1 MCSTGPK
8 LHRHIESLRMEKTTK
23 IIGSNPKPSPLCPLT
38 MGLSATSTRFLK
50 TISEMRLSKA
60 GVTPAHRH
68 GRAGHCFNR
77 LHTGSLDLA
86 APVCYFHFS
95 CCFFFFPPSE
105 NASIICICCHEHEKH
120 DELLPCH
127 VGQSGVVS
135 FMPCASVVLGT
146 SLSSLSK
153 LSSSFRSSQT
163 AFK

>member
-1 MCSTGPK
+1 MAELGTA
-8 LHRHIESLRMEKTTK
+8 
-23 IIGSNPKPSPLCPLT
+23 LT
-38 MGLSATSTRFLK
+38 VCTQEALILQLQCAISISA
-50 TISEMRLSKA
+50 
-60 GVTPAHRH
+60 V
-68 GRAGHCFNR
+68 
-77 LHTGSLDLA
+77 
-86 APVCYFHFS
+86 V
-95 CCFFFFPPSE
+95 FFFPPSE